1 MGDVVA
7 KKGISHAP
15 GTKERLLEAAIDV
28 FGRHGFDSAGTRMIA
43 KTANVNI
50 AAIPYYFGGKG
61 GLYQAVIEHIVDR
74 IKKEAGDLL
83 ERIGGMNFNQDGGPR
98 QARELIQAVLE
109 RFVNFIAGSEQG
121 PRFSRIIL
129 REQMFPS
136 PAYDTIFEGFLKP
149 VLNTLSTL
157 IMAASGESDPR
168 QATFKAMTL
177 MGQVIIFRVARETIV
192 RELDLK
198 GYSPEEI
205 EEIRR
210 VVVANAMAITST
222 PSQRITRK

>member
-1 MGDVVA
+1 MT
-7 KKGISHAP
+7 KKNNTHAP

-28 FGRHGFDSAGTRMIA
+28 FGMHGFDSASTRMIA
-43 KTANVNI
+43 KAGNVNI

-61 GLYQAVIEHIVDR
+61 GLYRAVIDHIVDH
-74 IKKEAGDLL
+74 IKNQAGDLL
-83 ERIGGMNFNQDGGPR
+83 EQVGGTTFTQDTGPQ

-109 RFVNFIAGSEQG
+109 RFVHFVAGSEQG

-136 PAYDTIFEGFLKP
+136 SAYDTIFKGFLQP
-149 VLNTLSTL
+149 VLNALSTL
-157 IMAASGESDPR
+157 IMVASGESDPR

-192 RELDLK
+192 RGLDLE
-198 GYSPEEI
+198 GYSPQEL

-210 VVVANAMAITST
+210 VVVENALAITAA
-222 PSQRITRK
+222 PSQ

>member
-1 MGDVVA
+1 MV
-7 KKGISHAP
+7 KKENTPAP
-15 GTKERLLEAAIDV
+15 GTRERLLEAAIDV
-28 FGRHGFDSAGTRMIA
+28 FGRHGFDSATTRMIA
-43 KTANVNI
+43 KAGNVNI
-50 AAIPYYFGGKG
+50 AAIPYYFGGKE
-61 GLYQAVIEHIVDR
+61 GLYQAVIDHIVDH
-74 IKKEAGDLL
+74 IKNQAGDLL
-83 ERIGGMNFNQDGGPR
+83 EQISKTTFTQDTGPQ

-109 RFVNFIAGSEQG
+109 RFVNFVAGSEQG

-136 PAYDTIFEGFLKP
+136 SAYDAIFEGFLKP
-149 VLNTLSTL
+149 VLDALSTL

-192 RELDLK
+192 RGLDLD
-198 GYSPEEI
+198 GYSPQEL

-210 VVVANAMAITST
+210 VVVDNALAITAAPT
-222 PSQRITRK
+222 E